1 MLKEPR
7 LLLLDEATSVLDSQS
22 ERVGQDALEELM
34 KGKTMP
40 VDCWIVIAMG
50 DDNVQLGSV
59 FGNWGMRIT
68 LIIVFA
74 ERFGFLFLHNSAL
87 GRTKAA
93 SGHRKGYTKGTKVIA
108 VR

>member
-7 LLLLDEATSVLDSQS
+7 LLLLDEATSALDSQS
-22 ERVGQDALEELM
+22 ERVRQDALEELM

-59 FGNWGMRIT
+59 FGNW
-68 LIIVFA
+68 
-74 ERFGFLFLHNSAL
+74 AL